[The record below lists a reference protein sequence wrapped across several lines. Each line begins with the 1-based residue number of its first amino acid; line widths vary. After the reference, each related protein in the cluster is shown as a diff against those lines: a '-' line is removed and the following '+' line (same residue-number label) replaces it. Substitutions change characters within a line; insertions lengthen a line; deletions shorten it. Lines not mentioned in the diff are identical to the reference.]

1 MYINLKRDKILSRI
15 SQSLPMARIQVKNR
29 SKTYWTIVDLNQ
41 VYPESQEIATFD
53 FHISNWQRSIDPSSS
68 IAKQVVKW
76 ERERERDVH
85 EKGLVGEQEVYKSF
99 CRPIRS
105 RKTFRDLRPTNETVP
120 LKFFHACTMR
130 TTPRF
135 IVRDYSRVVKWKW
148 RTIEGRGEGKTIT
161 IECGS
166 FFLFFFWSFMISLFL
181 RRYRLFEIFREF

>member
-15 SQSLPMARIQVKNR
+15 RNPDQWHVSKWKPIKNILDDRRFKPSLPRIPGNCILISIFRIGKDRLIPVRR
-29 SKTYWTIVDLNQ
+29 SRNKSWN
-41 VYPESQEIATFD
+41 E
-53 FHISNWQRSIDPSSS
+53 
-68 IAKQVVKW
+68 K

-148 RTIEGRGEGKTIT
+148 RTIEGRGRGENDHDWMRI
-161 IECGS
+161 
-166 FFLFFFWSFMISLFL
+166 FFFFFFWSFMISLFL

>member
-1 MYINLKRDKILSRI
+1 MYPSE
-15 SQSLPMARIQVKNR
+15 NR

-76 ERERERDVH
+76 ERERKRDVH

-166 FFLFFFWSFMISLFL
+166 FFLFFLVIYDLVIS
-181 RRYRLFEIFREF
+181 